1 MNNNLNDVVENVCYF
16 LWSRD
21 DAGLRVLAN
30 SLDELIMDSKK
41 DLPGLESRKT
51 VSDLIWHTAQGSIE
65 RSIRDATRD
74 YFYFEQNEP

>member
-1 MNNNLNDVVENVCYF
+1 MKNNLNDVVENVCYF
-16 LWSRD
+16 LWSR

-41 DLPGLESRKT
+41 DLPGLEARKT

-65 RSIRDATRD
+65 RSIRDATRV
-74 YFYFEQNEP
+74 YFYFKQNE